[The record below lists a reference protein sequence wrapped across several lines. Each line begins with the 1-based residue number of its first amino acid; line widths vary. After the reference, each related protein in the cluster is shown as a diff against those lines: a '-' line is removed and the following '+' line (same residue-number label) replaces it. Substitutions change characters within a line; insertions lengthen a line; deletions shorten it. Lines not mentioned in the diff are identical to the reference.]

1 MARLARFVVPGAAHH
16 VTRRGNGRQQTFFRD
31 TDYAACRDMLATQC
45 AALSKV
51 HRAYAGR
58 IRARGKRTGHFRQG
72 RFGCVAMDE
81 PQQSHVPLL
90 VGTAGARPLS

>member
-1 MARLARFVVPGAAHH
+1 MARLARFVAPGAAHH

-72 RFGCVAMDE
+72 RFDRD
-81 PQQSHVPLL
+81 PRP
-90 VGTAGARPLS
+90 ARRGPKPKRQLSAPSP